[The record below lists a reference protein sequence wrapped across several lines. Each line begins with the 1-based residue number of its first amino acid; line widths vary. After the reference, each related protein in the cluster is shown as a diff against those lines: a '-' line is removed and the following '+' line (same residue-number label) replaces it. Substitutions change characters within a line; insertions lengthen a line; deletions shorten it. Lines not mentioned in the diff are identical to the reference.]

1 MGGWSRDDIPAQHGR
16 RFIITGANSGLGAET
31 AKAVAAAGGRVT
43 LACRNVA
50 KARTVAEQIGP
61 AATVAELDLSD
72 LASVRAFADTVDEA
86 DVLVNNAGIMG
97 VPYGRTTDGFEMQ
110 MGTNHLGH
118 FALTAY
124 LIPKITERV
133 VVLSSIAHRFARID
147 VDDLGY
153 DRRTYR
159 RAIAYGDSKFANM
172 LFGLEL
178 ARRFEAAGSSRIAV
192 LAHPGYASTGLLGK
206 TETTFDYVMKAG
218 DLLRVGQTPA
228 MGALPQLFAA
238 TSLTAR
244 NGVYYGP
251 RGLGGLRG
259 KPTVART
266 RRAASDQDLRD
277 RLWLES
283 ERLTGVEFPAV

>member
-1 MGGWSRDDIPAQHGR
+1 MGGWSREDIPAQDGR
-16 RFIITGANSGLGAET
+16 RFVITGANSGLGAET
-31 AKAVAAAGGRVT
+31 AKAVAAAGARVT

-50 KARTVAEQIGP
+50 KAEVVADQIGP
-61 AATVAELDLSD
+61 AATVAHLDLSD
-72 LASVRAFADTVDEA
+72 LASVRAFAATVDEV

-97 VPYGRTTDGFEMQ
+97 VPYGRTVDGFELQ

-118 FALTAY
+118 FALTA
-124 LIPKITERV
+124 LLAPRITERV
-133 VVLSSIAHRFARID
+133 VVLSSIAHRFARLD
-147 VDDLGY
+147 VDDLAY
-153 DRRTYR
+153 ERRTYR

-178 ARRFEAAGSSRIAV
+178 ARRYEVAGSSTIAT

-218 DLLRVGQTPA
+218 DLLHAGQTPA
-228 MGALPQLFAA
+228 MGALPQLYAA
-238 TSLTAR
+238 TSPDAR

-259 KPTVART
+259 APTVARP
-266 RRAASDQDLRD
+266 RRLASDQTLRD
-277 RLWLES
+277 RLWTVS
-283 ERLTGVEFPAV
+283 EDLTGVTFPIA